1 MNFKLESKLP
11 SKAKMITYL
20 ALLFF
25 VLVTFAYIYSI
36 QAQKKEENKQRLQ
49 ELIAQSGGSDN
60 AAISSDNSL
69 PINTQQ
75 TSATVAPASVDMPP
89 LSEDITTL
97 LDLGK
102 KKAKEQAQLALEK
115 VQAERKKASTEGAT
129 VQVQQQGGFLL
140 SDEMPAS
147 GTYGQSGVSF
157 NERAT
162 PERQGINSLEFRYA
176 SRIDGKLIAYVSI
189 GEKGRMVEAKQG
201 SIIDGI
207 KITSLSDTKLCA
219 TQGKTSRCIN
229 MSY

>member
-1 MNFKLESKLP
+1 MKFKLESKLP
-11 SKAKMITYL
+11 SKAKTITYL
-20 ALLFF
+20 GLLLI
-25 VLVTFAYIYSI
+25 VLGLTAYIYSI

-49 ELIAQSGGSDN
+49 ELIAQSGGDAN
-60 AAISSDNSL
+60 AEIASNNSL
-69 PINTQQ
+69 PVNAPQAN
-75 TSATVAPASVDMPP
+75 SPVAPAQVDMPP

-102 KKAKEQAQLALEK
+102 QKAKEQAQLALEK
-115 VQAERKKASTEGAT
+115 VQAERKKASNDGAG
-129 VQVQQQGGFLL
+129 VVVQQQGGFLL

-201 SIIDGI
+201 SIIEGI
-207 KITSLSDTKLCA
+207 KITSISETQLCA
-219 TQGKTSRCIN
+219 TQGKTSRCISN
-229 MSY
+229 